1 MPRRLQSETSL
12 SIFMSY
18 PEKGLLRRTN
28 HEDSKTRGNAKKNR
42 CSGEQTLHDLA
53 VHVGETETASLVAI
67 GQPFMVD
74 AQQVQQ
80 RSLKIVDVH
89 PVFHDVVAE
98 FASFAVEGARL
109 DPSARHPHA
118 EAARV

>member
-1 MPRRLQSETSL
+1 MPRRLHSETSL

-18 PEKGLLRRTN
+18 PDYGETA
-28 HEDSKTRGNAKKNR
+28 DSYQLTVVTVR
-42 CSGEQTLHDLA
+42 SGEQTLDNLA
-53 VHVGETETASLVAI
+53 VHVGEPETASLVAI
-67 GQPFMVD
+67 GQPFMID

-109 DPSARHPHA
+109 DTSARHP
-118 EAARV
+118 